1 MLALDRWRSGGL
13 LLDLGTPVLGG
24 ASAGLG
30 CGVKEVGRCIRAAL
44 GLVCLARFERS
55 RSLGLGWPGP
65 RLGWG
70 DCGSLACFSALLLVG
85 RLCLFLGHPIYPHFL
100 KV

>member
-1 MLALDRWRSGGL
+1 M
-13 LLDLGTPVLGG
+13 LDLGSPVLGE
-24 ASAGLG
+24 ALAGLG

-55 RSLGLGWPGP
+55 RSLGLGWPGL

-70 DCGSLACFSALLLVG
+70 DCGGLACFSALLLVE
-85 RLCLFLGHPIYPHFL
+85 RLCLFLGQPIYPHFL